1 VGGVPKNHRGIPD
14 ELVDGPALSMK
25 RRGQRGEMARDLMH
39 QTVGIGC
46 LGNACKIRDVGK
58 QDGDLPPGTAELD
71 GDGAN
76 PDPGSRLAPTR
87 GRRWQ
92 SDHWPEPGLS
102 PTRWKGRPATTGR
115 RCCAE
120 QGAPGVD
127 GCCCGRRSSPPS
139 VTGAEAQTVDSLL
152 SDWNNS
158 EIGES
163 WGSRSA
169 SYRDRFFSLKT
180 PLGPNT

>member
-1 VGGVPKNHRGIPD
+1 
-14 ELVDGPALSMK
+14 
-25 RRGQRGEMARDLMH
+25 MARRALLSH
-39 QTVGIGC
+39 HT
-46 LGNACKIRDVGK
+46 
-58 QDGDLPPGTAELD
+58 PPGRRNERQSLYWRCGKRPACPITVNRTRAALRPHPYSEKAAIGLTQVVPFLVED
-71 GDGAN
+71 MLKENGHLFES
-76 PDPGSRLAPTR
+76 SRLAPTR

-102 PTRWKGRPATTGR
+102 ARRRKGRPATTGR

-139 VTGAEAQTVDSLL
+139 VTGAVAQTVDSAL

-163 WGSRSA
+163 WRPRSA